1 MVFRFF
7 IISSFI
13 FTLSFC
19 DEITKKYIYY
29 LQHLPTKTKKYRFKQ
44 LVLPP
49 IKKVDLELRHL
60 YLETLKNIQNNTN
73 KHRIRSLIKSYQAS
87 DPIDLLKR
95 IKPHPISITLAQA
108 AIESAW
114 ATSRFFIEAN
124 NIFGMWT
131 RSTSKEDAI
140 AAGSQRANGKT
151 VYLKKYK
158 SIEDSVRHY
167 YKTIATRDA
176 YKEFRNIRYIS
187 NDPLEIASYLD
198 QYSEQDYYYTV
209 SIIKVIMKNK
219 FTRYDRAP
227 LPILINK
234 KSPDDTNI
242 TSSGINGKN

>member
-1 MVFRFF
+1 LKVLF
-7 IISSFI
+7 IILLGI
-13 FTLSFC
+13 TLGFG
-19 DEITKKYIYY
+19 DEVTKKYINY
-29 LQHLPTKTKKYRFKQ
+29 LQHLPAKTKKYRFKQ

-49 IKKVDLELRHL
+49 IQKVDLELRKL
-60 YLETLKNIQNNTN
+60 YLETLNNIQNNKNKQKIDHLMKIYQTN
-73 KHRIRSLIKSYQAS
+73 

-140 AAGSQRANGKT
+140 AAGSKRANGR
-151 VYLKKYK
+151 VIYLKRYK
-158 SIEDSVRHY
+158 SLEDSVRHY
-167 YKTIATRDA
+167 YKTLATRDA
-176 YKEFRNIRYIS
+176 YKHFREIRYIS

-209 SIIKVIMKNK
+209 SIIKVIMKNN
-219 FTRYDRAP
+219 FTQYDRAP
-227 LPILINK
+227 LPILEIK
-234 KSPDDTNI
+234 KAPSDANASLEALNQKKI
-242 TSSGINGKN
+242 

>member
-1 MVFRFF
+1 MFKTILF
-7 IISSFI
+7 ILLSVN
-13 FTLSFC
+13 LSFG
-19 DEITKKYIYY
+19 DEITKKYINY

-44 LVLPP
+44 LVLSS
-49 IKKVDLELRHL
+49 IQKVDLELRHL
-60 YLETLKNIQNNTN
+60 YLKTLTNIQNNTN
-73 KHRIRSLIKSYQAS
+73 NKKIHHLMKIYQTD

-131 RSTSKEDAI
+131 RSTSQKDAI
-140 AAGSQRANGKT
+140 PAGSKRASGRT
-151 VYLKKYK
+151 IYLKKYK
-158 SIEDSVRHY
+158 SVEDSVRHY

-176 YKEFRNIRYIS
+176 YKKFRDIRYIS

-209 SIIKVIMKNK
+209 SIIKVIMRNN
-219 FTRYDRAP
+219 FTRYDRPP
-227 LPILINK
+227 LPILIDQK
-234 KSPDDTNI
+234 TPSETN
-242 TSSGINGKN
+242 TSLGVKQKI

>member
-1 MVFRFF
+1 MLFRLLILLSLLFS
-7 IISSFI
+7 SSFG
-13 FTLSFC
+13 
-19 DEITKKYIYY
+19 DAITKKYIAY
-29 LQHLPTKTKKYRFKQ
+29 LQHLPAKTKKYRFKK
-44 LVLPP
+44 LVLSH
-49 IKKVDLELRHL
+49 IQKVDAELRTL
-60 YLETLKNIQNNTN
+60 YLQTLKNIQNDTN
-73 KHRIRSLIKSYQAS
+73 KNQIRYLMKIYQTN
-87 DPIDLLKR
+87 DPVDLLKR
-95 IKPHPISITLAQA
+95 IKPHPVSITLAQA

-209 SIIKVIMKNK
+209 SIIKVIMRNN
-219 FTRYDRAP
+219 FTQYDKAP
-227 LPILINK
+227 LPIYQK
-234 KSPDDTNI
+234 TKTPSDTN
-242 TSSGINGKN
+242 SSLEAKKEI